1 MTEPSP
7 EAVVASEAAA
17 NAVEEL
23 HAREEVDQAATE
35 AVVIADV
42 AVGQAQEAALRAE
55 EADSTAAVAVAIS
68 ENAAENAETAIEQN
82 QALAYATAEAFDAFC
97 AAQDEK
103 MRGMREYID
112 SRIPLPTVQPETPEV
127 EEVEVHGA
135 DVSNSGRQSESS
147 PSSESNSSGSAAEKQ
162 RYGLKHRKSK
172 R

>member
-1 MTEPSP
+1 MSEPSP

-35 AVVIADV
+35 AVVIADA
-42 AVGQAQEAALRAE
+42 AVGQAQEAVLRAE

-68 ENAAENAETAIEQN
+68 ENAVENAEAAIEQN

-112 SRIPLPTVQPETPEV
+112 SRIPLPTVKPETPEV
-127 EEVEVHGA
+127 EEVEVNGA
-135 DVSNSGRQSESS
+135 DVSNSGGQSKSS
-147 PSSESNSSGSAAEKQ
+147 ASAEAASGSAAEK